1 MYYQI
6 HTHTHIH
13 RERERKKERFS
24 FITYCPFHPESPP
37 VLIKVVEPILIL
49 SLELVLHKLM
59 NRDTRCQK
67 SSSNDNNDNTN
78 DNDDDDINR
87 SRVVS

>member
-1 MYYQI
+1 M
-6 HTHTHIH
+6 
-13 RERERKKERFS
+13 
-24 FITYCPFHPESPP
+24 
-37 VLIKVVEPILIL
+37 IKVVEPILIL
-49 SLELVLHKLM
+49 SRELVLHKLM
-59 NRDTRCQK
+59 NRDTSCQK